1 VLRQVLGRLGRGGRR
16 IGVPL
21 AVAVVALVALVVT
34 RHRPAPPDLGGR
46 DVVRVGVSQGASI
59 PGYLADSRARLS
71 ALPATGSVYA
81 LVSFVGYLD
90 PDGVARVLDGVETF
104 QVYARVPLAHTQTAI
119 ARIAVARLPGDLAAG
134 MDAQARQRSA
144 DATRTGDAVAAAEA
158 DGYRRHCAC
167 AYAAVVRADAAT
179 LARLSGRPGVRAV
192 DPAPA
197 VDRLDRAVFLPPLP
211 EQTAIAAPPDDTA
224 AGSQTS
230 VSPAIPSPSGR

>member
-1 VLRQVLGRLGRGGRR
+1 M
-16 IGVPL
+16 
-21 AVAVVALVALVVT
+21 ALVLT
-34 RHRPAPPDLGGR
+34 RHRFAPPDFSET

-71 ALPATGSVYA
+71 ALPATRSVYA
-81 LVSFVGYLD
+81 LVSFVDYLD
-90 PDGVARVLDGVETF
+90 PDGVARVLDGLETF
-104 QVYARVPLAHTQTAI
+104 QVYARVPLPHTQTAI
-119 ARIAVARLPGDLAAG
+119 VRIPVARLPGDLTTG

-167 AYAAVVRADAAT
+167 AYAAVVRADAVT
-179 LARLSGRPGVRAV
+179 LTALSGRPGIRTV

-211 EQTAIAAPPDDTA
+211 EQSGFAAPPDDPNSA
-224 AGSQTS
+224 PQTS
-230 VSPAIPSPSGR
+230 TSPMIASPKGP